1 MNRFINRSVPFCVI
15 LRERRT
21 ALRLKQ
27 AEVAA
32 ELNVTVEC
40 VGHWEAGRRRMELNK
55 IPRAAAVLKVNA
67 ADLCR
72 KALDEWY
79 PAFYDGLFPDRPQPM
94 WHLEPARPTQD
105 SGRKLLAPATADGSA
120 LEAGVIVGEGL
131 REREQLAE

>member
-21 ALRLKQ
+21 VLRLKQ

-32 ELNVTVEC
+32 GLNVTVEC

-79 PAFYDGLFPDRPQPM
+79 PAFYDGLFADRPQPM
-94 WHLEPARPTQD
+94 RSLAPATPD
-105 SGRKLLAPATADGSA
+105 SGRKLLAPAAADGSA
-120 LEAGVIVGEGL
+120 LEAGVIVGDGL
-131 REREQLAE
+131 REREQLAK

>member
-1 MNRFINRSVPFCVI
+1 MNNLSNRSVPFSDWI
-15 LRERRT
+15 RQRRLELRR
-21 ALRLKQ
+21 KQ
-27 AEVAA
+27 SDLAA
-32 ELNVTVEC
+32 ELHVTDEA
-40 VGHWEAGRRRMELNK
+40 VGHWESGRRRPELNK
-55 IPRAAAVLKVNA
+55 IPRLAAALKVSSR
-67 ADLCR
+67 DLCC

-120 LEAGVIVGEGL
+120 LEAGVIVGDGL